1 MLGLQEFNFLGSNT
15 TLGGF
20 YQLDVFNSYGFSIRA
35 PYLFSD
41 KLGLAFNYND
51 FNTEDP
57 VFFSDD
63 RLIIGIEIQDLN
75 Y

>member
-1 MLGLQEFNFLGSNT
+1 LGSNI